1 MILAMDSLFDI
12 FGDRRVDIIVLSF
25 GSSLAAGITGV
36 VMILSG
42 SARFQF
48 AAASHFYFLGNR
60 LLGFHLGHIWTNL

>member
-25 GSSLAAGITGV
+25 GSSLAAGITRV

-48 AAASHFYFLGNR
+48 AAARHFDFFGD
-60 LLGFHLGHIWTNL
+60 